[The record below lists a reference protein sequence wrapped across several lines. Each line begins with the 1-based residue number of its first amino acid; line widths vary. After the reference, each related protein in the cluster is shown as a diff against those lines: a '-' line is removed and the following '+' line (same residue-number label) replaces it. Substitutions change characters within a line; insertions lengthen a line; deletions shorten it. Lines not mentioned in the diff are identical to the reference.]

1 MVRRQ
6 VTRVLLFFLGPG
18 MLAIFVGSLVGT
30 VELTA
35 VERFVTLVVGMLGTA
50 GFAQA
55 VRSGLSGR

>member
-1 MVRRQ
+1 M
-6 VTRVLLFFLGPG
+6 LLFFLGPG
-18 MLAIFVGSLVGT
+18 VLAIFVASFVGT

-55 VRSGLSGR
+55 VRSDLSDR